1 MNLDLDQLKK
11 RAEEKIDAAERLL
24 RVLPEDPL
32 DLNRRLAEEILDL
45 GGWLLVLI
53 DSIPDEL
60 R

>member
-1 MNLDLDQLKK
+1 MNLDLEVLKK
-11 RAEEKIDAAERLL
+11 LAEEKIEAADRLL

>member
-1 MNLDLDQLKK
+1 MNLDLEVLKNHT
-11 RAEEKIDAAERLL
+11 EEKIDAAERLL

>member
-1 MNLDLDQLKK
+1 MKVDLEDLKK
-11 RAEEKIDAAERLL
+11 LAEEKIDAAERLL

-45 GGWLLVLI
+45 GGWLLVII